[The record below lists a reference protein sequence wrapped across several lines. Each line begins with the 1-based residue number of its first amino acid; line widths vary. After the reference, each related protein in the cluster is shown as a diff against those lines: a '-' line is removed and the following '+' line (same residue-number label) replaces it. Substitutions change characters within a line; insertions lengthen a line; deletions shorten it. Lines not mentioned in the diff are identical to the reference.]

1 MADERDDQATQVGN
15 QVVPE
20 NGDQDTAV
28 QSTHVEDPGEGA
40 EASSEGESP
49 AAAQSAAGSG
59 PDAEGKTEAFY
70 QTAQPSQEQ
79 KEAAPTPAPP
89 SSEQRPPASPA
100 AADRQAADQHDPFD
114 EKPHLYA
121 LGAFA
126 GAFVFAQIL
135 KRITG
140 GGDD

>member
-20 NGDQDTAV
+20 DGDGQETAV
-28 QSTHVEDPGEGA
+28 HSTQPEA
-40 EASSEGESP
+40 EELDDSAVASHETPASSEP
-49 AAAQSAAGSG
+49 
-59 PDAEGKTEAFY
+59 EGQAKTEVFF
-70 QTAQPSQEQ
+70 QTARPGDQEP
-79 KEAAPTPAPP
+79 APTPPPAQNEPRAP
-89 SSEQRPPASPA
+89 SSPAE
-100 AADRQAADQHDPFD
+100 ADRMAADQEDPFA

-126 GAFVFAQIL
+126 GAFVFAQVL

>member
-1 MADERDDQATQVGN
+1 MADERDDQATQVGH

-20 NGDQDTAV
+20 EGDEQETAAHSTQADREDLDDTAV
-28 QSTHVEDPGEGA
+28 
-40 EASSEGESP
+40 ASSES
-49 AAAQSAAGSG
+49 SAS
-59 PDAEGKTEAFY
+59 AEPEGHAKTEVFF
-70 QTAQPSQEQ
+70 QTARPGDQES
-79 KEAAPTPAPP
+79 APTPPPPQDEPRAP
-89 SSEQRPPASPA
+89 SSPAE
-100 AADRQAADQHDPFD
+100 ADRMAADQEDPFA

-126 GAFVFAQIL
+126 GAFVFAQVL